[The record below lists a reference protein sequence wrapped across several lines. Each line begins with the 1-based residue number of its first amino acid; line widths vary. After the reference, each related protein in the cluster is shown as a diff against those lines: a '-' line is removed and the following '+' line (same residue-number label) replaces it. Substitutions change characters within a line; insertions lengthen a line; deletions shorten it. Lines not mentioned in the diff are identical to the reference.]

1 MKIPLKAITVTY
13 TRTITVAPTSEM
25 FEYWDVE
32 PSQEGFE
39 SMMMDEFYDM
49 IYEEM
54 DGKGNPRDYT
64 NVERFETVE
73 IDFDWDEEDEE

>member
-13 TRTITVAPTSEM
+13 TKTVTIAPTTEM
-25 FEYWDVE
+25 FDDWDVE

-39 SMMMDEFYDM
+39 SLVLDNFFDD
-49 IYEEM
+49 ILK
-54 DGKGNPRDYT
+54 DVRGNGTPMDYT

-73 IDFDWDEEDEE
+73 IDWDEEDEE

>member
-1 MKIPLKAITVTY
+1 
-13 TRTITVAPTSEM
+13 
-25 FEYWDVE
+25 
-32 PSQEGFE
+32 
-39 SMMMDEFYDM
+39 
-49 IYEEM
+49 M

>member
-1 MKIPLKAITVTY
+1 MKIPLKAITITY
-13 TRTITVAPTSEM
+13 TKTITVAPTSEM
-25 FEYWDVE
+25 FEDWDVE

-54 DGKGNPRDYT
+54 DGKGKPTDYT
-64 NVERFETVE
+64 NVEQFETVE
-73 IDFDWDEEDEE
+73 IDWYDWVDKDE